1 MLALPDSGS
10 FHGDFAGRKTDLVC
24 QPKEEEG
31 CREEE
36 ENGGEEDLFLSWIW
50 GWSVLL
56 FLVWGIK
63 KYLGRN
69 SRSGDKFPL
78 IKLHLSF
85 FGRGRMVPGESF
97 LKWNGGWNGV
107 SGPRGLASRVQK
119 KVPQDFSGLTIMF

>member
-1 MLALPDSGS
+1 MLALPNSGS

-36 ENGGEEDLFLSWIW
+36 KNGGEEDLFFSWIW

-56 FLVWGIK
+56 YLVWGIK

-78 IKLHLSF
+78 IKLHPFLF
-85 FGRGRMVPGESF
+85 WTWEDDPGGI
-97 LKWNGGWNGV
+97 L
-107 SGPRGLASRVQK
+107 P
-119 KVPQDFSGLTIMF
+119 

>member
-63 KYLGRN
+63 KYLGQN
-69 SRSGDKFPL
+69 SRSETSSRSLICTFPFL
-78 IKLHLSF
+78 DVGGWSRGKLSLN
-85 FGRGRMVPGESF
+85 GT
-97 LKWNGGWNGV
+97 GGWNGV
-107 SGPRGLASRVQK
+107 PGPRGLASHVL
-119 KVPQDFSGLTIMF
+119 VF